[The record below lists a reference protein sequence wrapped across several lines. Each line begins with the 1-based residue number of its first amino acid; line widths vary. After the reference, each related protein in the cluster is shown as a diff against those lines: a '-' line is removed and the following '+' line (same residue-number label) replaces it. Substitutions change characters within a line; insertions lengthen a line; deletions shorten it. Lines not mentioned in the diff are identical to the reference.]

1 MNRVLG
7 FLGSVLALMLGM
19 FSPAFAVI
27 DVSTATTA
35 ITDAG
40 TAAGVIG
47 LAVLVMLI
55 GVKAWHWIR
64 RGA

>member
-1 MNRVLG
+1 
-7 FLGSVLALMLGM
+7 MLGM